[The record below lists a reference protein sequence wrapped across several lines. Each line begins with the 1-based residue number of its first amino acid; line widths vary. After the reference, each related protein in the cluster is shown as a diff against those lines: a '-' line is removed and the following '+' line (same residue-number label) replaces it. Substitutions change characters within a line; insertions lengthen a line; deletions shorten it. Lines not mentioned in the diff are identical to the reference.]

1 MKLTSHEILK
11 FVVKNREVS
20 LADIEPLIE
29 KVFNDY
35 RDYYPLAML
44 CTDEYIK
51 CDWSING
58 APVKDEKVLAS
69 MFYSAISKERK
80 VNMYTAPMNPVAP
93 ENNKF
98 HTTPKAELYFSSERE
113 KRSDRIFSM
122 AIGIIVGICTA
133 VLTVKLNLK

>member
-1 MKLTSHEILK
+1 MAE
-11 FVVKNREVS
+11 
-20 LADIEPLIE
+20 IEPLID
-29 KVFNDY
+29 KAFNDY

-44 CTDEYIK
+44 CTGEYTK
-51 CDWSING
+51 CDWSVKG
-58 APVKDEKVLAS
+58 AAIKDEKVLAS
-69 MFYSAISKERK
+69 MFYSTISKERS
-80 VNMYTAPMNPVAP
+80 VNLYTAPINPVAP

-133 VLTVKLNLK
+133 ILTVKLNLK